1 MVISAGKWKDP
12 TVGASRSST
21 PPDENVTGASGVFN
35 HSQRLIDN
43 DGHKGSLFSFSRL
56 ILPHPTLLTNEAT
69 YSTWEATNFILKVFI
84 KHFTF
89 IYKTLGSK
97 VILDFFV

>member
-43 DGHKGSLFSFSRL
+43 DGHKGSSCHGATSAILTGFSVSRAS
-56 ILPHPTLLTNEAT
+56 TLEFK
-69 YSTWEATNFILKVFI
+69 YCVKFYRNFL
-84 KHFTF
+84 
-89 IYKTLGSK
+89 LS
-97 VILDFFV
+97 